1 MLQLKKFLQWNN
13 KQEAF
18 FDVAVKERFLFINK
32 DGQGK
37 RLMLK

>member
-18 FDVAVKERFLFINK
+18 FDVAVKERFFLFINK
-32 DGQGK
+32 KVGK
-37 RLMLK
+37 VSGLC